1 MTTKQNNYCV
11 ILAGGKGRRLWPCS
25 RDRFPKQ
32 FIDFFGSGRT
42 QLQQTFD
49 RFVRILPRENI
60 YINTSRRY
68 LDIVCE
74 QLPEIPM
81 AHIMAEPIHRNT
93 APSVAWAAN
102 RIMMSNPKANLIIS
116 PSDQHIVNE
125 ENFQRNIAEGL
136 QFVETNDALLT
147 MGISPTRPE
156 SGYGYIQKGA
166 YTGTGDIYKV
176 QAFTEKPDRD
186 FARMF
191 MESKEWYWN
200 TGLFLSNAR
209 HLQQSLSR
217 ILPSLLH
224 TEERTE
230 EMATIEAEDAF
241 MQENFSLYPNMS
253 LDYAVL
259 EKSDNVYVMK
269 CDFGWADLG
278 TWHGLY
284 EAMSRREG
292 DNVIINSDV
301 ILENATNNIVKMPEG
316 RLAVI
321 NGLDGYIVA
330 EKDNVL
336 FICKKEDSS
345 ALVRKYV
352 NEIQMKRGEDFV

>member
-1 MTTKQNNYCV
+1 
-11 ILAGGKGRRLWPCS
+11 
-25 RDRFPKQ
+25 
-32 FIDFFGSGRT
+32 
-42 QLQQTFD
+42 
-49 RFVRILPRENI
+49 
-60 YINTSRRY
+60 
-68 LDIVCE
+68 
-74 QLPEIPM
+74 
-81 AHIMAEPIHRNT
+81 
-93 APSVAWAAN
+93 
-102 RIMMSNPKANLIIS
+102 
-116 PSDQHIVNE
+116 
-125 ENFQRNIAEGL
+125 
-136 QFVETNDALLT
+136 
-147 MGISPTRPE
+147 
-156 SGYGYIQKGA
+156 
-166 YTGTGDIYKV
+166 
-176 QAFTEKPDRD
+176 
-186 FARMF
+186 
-191 MESKEWYWN
+191 
-200 TGLFLSNAR
+200 
-209 HLQQSLSR
+209 
-217 ILPSLLH
+217 
-224 TEERTE
+224 
-230 EMATIEAEDAF
+230 MATIEAEDAF

-321 NGLDGYIVA
+321 NGLDGDIVA

-352 NEIQMKRGEDFV
+352 NEIQMKRGENFV